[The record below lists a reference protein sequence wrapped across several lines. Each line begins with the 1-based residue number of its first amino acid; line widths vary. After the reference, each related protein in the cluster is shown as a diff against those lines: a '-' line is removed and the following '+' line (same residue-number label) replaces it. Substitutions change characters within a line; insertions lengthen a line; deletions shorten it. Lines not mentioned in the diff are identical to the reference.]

1 MFHQCAADI
10 PAGFTLQ
17 ANAND
22 RVSAGAR
29 GQIAR
34 IEQEV
39 ASKRGG
45 LRTEES
51 GTQNRLGFNASAT
64 RLVLVPNDVKWQILR
79 RMLSKLET

>member
-1 MFHQCAADI
+1 MFQHYAANTS
-10 PAGFTLQ
+10 AGFTLK

-22 RVSAGAR
+22 RISAGDR

-39 ASKRGG
+39 ASERGG
-45 LRTEES
+45 LRTERS

-64 RLVLVPNDVKWQILR
+64 RLALAPNDVERQILR
-79 RMLSKLET
+79 RMLFNLVA